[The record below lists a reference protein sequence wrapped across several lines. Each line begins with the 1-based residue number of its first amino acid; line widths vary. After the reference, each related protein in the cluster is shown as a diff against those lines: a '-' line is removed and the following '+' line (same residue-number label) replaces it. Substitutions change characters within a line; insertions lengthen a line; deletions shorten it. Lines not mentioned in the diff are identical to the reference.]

1 MPPRRFNPEVMT
13 YTEIYDFIINITIRL
28 KNLDEMRNHAW
39 DQWTLAIRRNEPQ
52 HVIDAHQRNHSN
64 VNRIIRRETNKL
76 YKAKDEK
83 IRRLNN
89 EPTIRLN
96 AQNL

>member
-1 MPPRRFNPEVMT
+1 MPPRRFDPTVMT

-39 DQWTLAIRRNEPQ
+39 DQWTLAVRRYEPQ

-89 EPTIRLN
+89 EPTLRLN